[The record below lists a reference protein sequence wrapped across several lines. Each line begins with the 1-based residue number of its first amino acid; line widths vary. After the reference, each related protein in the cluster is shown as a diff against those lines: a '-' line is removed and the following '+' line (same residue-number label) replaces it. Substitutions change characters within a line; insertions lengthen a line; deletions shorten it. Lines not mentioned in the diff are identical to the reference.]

1 MLKGILSISGQPGLF
16 KMVTEAKNSIIVESL
31 LTGKR
36 IPAYSTSKISA
47 LADISVFSA
56 TGEIQLKELFKQ
68 IQENGKTINPM
79 ASANE
84 IKAFFEE
91 ILPEYDKERVY
102 VSDMKKIFQWYQLL
116 SDLNLLTEIEEVKR
130 LGYDYQRK
138 TMCTVRMGRKF
149 LPGYKTYSLGKLC
162 SELGISINGRHRAAG
177 DALATVSLFEM
188 ILARKAQKE
197 AKQPNTQLR
206 LF

>member
-47 LADISVFSA
+47 LTDISVFTA
-56 TGEIQLKELFKQ
+56 TGEVQLKELFKQ
-68 IQENGKTINPM
+68 IQESGKMINSK
-79 ASANE
+79 ASVNE

-91 ILPEYDKERVY
+91 ILPEYDKDRVY

-116 SDLNLLTEIEEVKR
+116 TDLDLLTEIEEVK
-130 LGYDYQRK
+130 
-138 TMCTVRMGRKF
+138 
-149 LPGYKTYSLGKLC
+149 P
-162 SELGISINGRHRAAG
+162 
-177 DALATVSLFEM
+177 
-188 ILARKAQKE
+188 E
-197 AKQPNTQLR
+197 AEETE
-206 LF
+206 

>member
-47 LADISVFSA
+47 LSDISVFTQ
-56 TGEIQLKELFKQ
+56 TGEIQLKELFKK
-68 IQENGKTINPM
+68 IQENGKVISPK

-84 IKAFFEE
+84 IKILFSE
-91 ILPEYDKERVY
+91 ILPEYDQDRVY

-116 SDLNLLTEIEEVKR
+116 NDLNLLIDTGEDEKPEEKVA
-130 LGYDYQRK
+130 
-138 TMCTVRMGRKF
+138 
-149 LPGYKTYSLGKLC
+149 
-162 SELGISINGRHRAAG
+162 E
-177 DALATVSLFEM
+177 
-188 ILARKAQKE
+188 
-197 AKQPNTQLR
+197 
-206 LF
+206 